1 MSLLP
6 HTTILEARNLTMYF
20 GKFRALNDVS
30 ASFTAGSLTAI
41 IGPNGAGKSTF
52 FNLLSGAFPPS
63 GGEIIFNGDN
73 ITGQQ
78 QYEFPRLGISKSFQI
93 TNVFKKLS
101 VHENVRV
108 AAQMEVSR

>member
-30 ASFTAGSLTAI
+30 ASFAAGSLTAI

-52 FNLLSGAFPPS
+52 LIFLVAPFPLRWRNY
-63 GGEIIFNGDN
+63 I
-73 ITGQQ
+73 
-78 QYEFPRLGISKSFQI
+78 
-93 TNVFKKLS
+93 
-101 VHENVRV
+101 
-108 AAQMEVSR
+108 